1 LTAPLAPSPALARR
15 SPAADVAVGVALV
28 VVGVVVPAVLAG
40 AFHVFS
46 IPRND
51 DWAYRRDLWGFVHT
65 GHLSFVGWGAMSL
78 VGQVLWGAMFALL
91 FGTHAWVPG
100 VAVAVLATAGVL
112 SAYAV
117 ARSMLSRGGAAAC
130 VLVLFA
136 LPGFV
141 LNTSSFMTD
150 VPAFSAGAVG
160 LALALAALRRAG
172 PARWGFLAAL
182 VAVGC
187 FGFAVREFDIAAPL
201 AAIAALALQDRRHRA
216 AYALAAAG
224 LLMACAA
231 TYLWAAHVPGSEH
244 LQLTLSGPVRFVK
257 GIGLS
262 YFTLSL
268 GLAPLL
274 PAAVRRWQ
282 PRLSV
287 PDLLPPAGALTGGV
301 LLLTTNHLLFSGNY
315 LMQQGA
321 TGAAVLTGR
330 PVLFPGPVWW
340 ALQGLALAAGTTL
353 AVVAG
358 VAARRPP
365 PSGPRSYP
373 RVLLALFALLTALF
387 LCSYQGLVKGTVF
400 DRYLW
405 PLAFALAVLLVA
417 RPAPLPAG
425 RHARG
430 SWAQAAGSS
439 PARLGP
445 ALRSTSAVLAG
456 VAVAVAVVT
465 TLNADAYD
473 AARWSAGTK
482 AVASGLPA
490 VMVDAG
496 FEWVGSHQAGVAVP
510 GRQVP
515 GTPFYD
521 TWYDQMFPAFR
532 ECAFVSGNEV
542 PVPSLGRLATVTY
555 QEFGWAGPQRLY
567 VYVVHQPGC

>member
-1 LTAPLAPSPALARR
+1 
-15 SPAADVAVGVALV
+15 
-28 VVGVVVPAVLAG
+28 
-40 AFHVFS
+40 
-46 IPRND
+46 
-51 DWAYRRDLWGFVHT
+51 
-65 GHLSFVGWGAMSL
+65 
-78 VGQVLWGAMFALL
+78 
-91 FGTHAWVPG
+91 
-100 VAVAVLATAGVL
+100 
-112 SAYAV
+112 
-117 ARSMLSRGGAAAC
+117 

-150 VPAFSAGAVG
+150 VPAFSAGAVC

-201 AAIAALALQDRRHRA
+201 AAIGALALQDRRHRA

-231 TYLWAAHVPGSEH
+231 IYLWAAHVPGADNLPFRVSA
-244 LQLTLSGPVRFVK
+244 PVRFIR
-257 GIGLS
+257 GTGLS
-262 YFTLSL
+262 YFTLAL

-274 PAAVRRWQ
+274 PAALRRYR
-282 PRLSV
+282 PRLSA
-287 PDLLPPAGALTGGV
+287 PDLLLPAGTLAAGAV
-301 LLLTTNHLLFSGNY
+301 LLTTNHSLFSGNY

-330 PVLFPGPVWW
+330 PALFPGPVWW
-340 ALQGLALAAGTTL
+340 ALQGVALAAGTAL

-358 VAARRPP
+358 VAACRPP

-373 RVLLALFALLTALF
+373 RFLLALFALLTALF
-387 LCSYQGLVKGTVF
+387 LCSYQGLVKGTVY

-417 RPAPLPAG
+417 RPASPPPG

-430 SWAQAAGSS
+430 GRPQAGGPP

-445 ALRSTSAVLAG
+445 ALRVTTAVIAAL
-456 VAVAVAVVT
+456 VAAVAVVI

-473 AARWSAGTK
+473 GARWSAGTK
-482 AVASGLPA
+482 AVAAGLPA
-490 VMVDAG
+490 TMVDAG
-496 FEWVGSHQAGVAVP
+496 FEWVGSHQGGVAVP

-532 ECAFVSGNEV
+532 ECAFVSGNV
-542 PVPSLGRLATVTY
+542 VAVPSLGRVATVTY
-555 QEFGWAGPQRLY
+555 QEWGFVGPQHLF
-567 VYVVHQPGC
+567 VYVVRQPGC